1 MSGHRVSLFTS
12 LLRVPQRV
20 LQSNASSSFFLFAP
34 PASFF
39 AGSLKEARS
48 KTIPEMPAPG
58 QTSASNKGYG
68 NAKGKLESICFCCD
82 ETQRESASPI
92 SFNHLRALQGN
103 SCSTAVQPFFFPL
116 LIYRWIWLKEPA
128 CGRNMDPEEKGL
140 ISKQEI
146 WQGVYL
152 LIGEQKGN
160 TNLWCLRRSGEWH
173 RTALN
178 NTKV

>member
-1 MSGHRVSLFTS
+1 MT
-12 LLRVPQRV
+12 LLSVWSQSFPVYVPV
-20 LQSNASSSFFLFAP
+20 KSSTACASASSSFFLFAP

-39 AGSLKEARS
+39 GGSLKEAQS
-48 KTIPEMPAPG
+48 STIPEMPAPG
-58 QTSASNKGYG
+58 QTSDSNKGYG
-68 NAKGKLESICFCCD
+68 NAKGKLESIYLCCGD
-82 ETQRESASPI
+82 KTQRESASPI
-92 SFNHLRALQGN
+92 SFNHLRALQRN
-103 SCSTAVQPFFFPL
+103 ICSTAVQSFFFPL

-160 TNLWCLRRSGEWH
+160 TVIYGVWGGLGNGTEQH
-173 RTALN
+173 
-178 NTKV
+178 